1 VRHLLLPLLLLLSER
16 VSLNIAW
23 MLNSTD
29 SIINIENSSVLGG
42 IALWELTPSFISC
55 LSEAPFISSLDKWVI
70 KHDNTLLDL

>member
-1 VRHLLLPLLLLLSER
+1 
-16 VSLNIAW
+16 